1 MKGELSPLLVQF
13 ECNTREEMIKTDTV
27 AELINGTRVPVP
39 GGLEEINELQLS
51 RRAGRLEET
60 ALPKTFEG
68 EAVVFIPAYERYV
81 ENNNL
86 GTLIQLVRDISEAS
100 VREGIPVSIII
111 SDDTATLKDP
121 DKNVEDFSGER
132 LDQLRA
138 RLLDLAFDSSST
150 MKETPP
156 IYWVGRAQRE
166 AMLEGSE
173 SYFKAAIAKEL
184 EKDGV
189 NDASE
194 IDRHFKTAQHLMTWG
209 GYGPQRVR
217 GQAMTFGSEQPIIS
231 RDSDLI
237 LVHGEATSGMK
248 SAVAGTH
255 DQGFGFIFSAR
266 QEKHIT
272 VNSDPDHAFLGH
284 IKNSGIGQALG
295 DIQKKYPGVV
305 VYEGLEVTKDKGLND
320 AIADPK
326 KPAAFH
332 LSATKKAPEVD
343 LDAVVRMVM
352 GHKWGTPDV
361 NGFNALLSKILTGE
375 TRLAAVALPAEM
387 KGTRAGE
394 FSGLVVESTTNPDC
408 AVETDMAREPR
419 DVVPWL
425 VTEPKIG
432 GEGQVLLDTGARA
445 EDQLRANN
453 PDPLM
458 LITYSNEMVYHSR
471 SDQGRQEREV
481 ETFLSEDL
489 GDMLAAIVRAGL
501 SYDSVREC
509 YRFAMPELRKR
520 DDVEFAEPGKVLNG
534 ELLKMID
541 HMWHNRVQVIRE
553 AIDREISESPLR
565 ADLGPLRETLNRRCS
580 TDKRVFEQR
589 VLDYLAKQVNF
600 VDSVI
605 RVYPAV
611 MDCCQNLRS
620 QGKFPALRYVG

>member
-1 MKGELSPLLVQF
+1 LLIQF
-13 ECNTREEMIKTDTV
+13 ACKAREELMIKTDTV
-27 AELINGTRVPVP
+27 EELIKGTRVPVP

-51 RRAGRLEET
+51 RRAGRMEKT

-81 ENNNL
+81 EDGNL

-121 DKNVEDFSGER
+121 DKKVEDFSGKR

-166 AMLEGSE
+166 AMLEGFE
-173 SYFKAAIAKEL
+173 SYFKEAVAKVL
-184 EKDGV
+184 EKDGI

-194 IDRHFKTAQHLMTWG
+194 TDRHFETVKHLMSWG

-217 GQAMTFGSEQPIIS
+217 GQGMTFGAEQPIVS

-237 LVHGEATSGMK
+237 LVHGEATEGMK

-266 QEKHIT
+266 QERHIT

-284 IKNSGIGQALG
+284 IKNSGLGQTLG
-295 DIQKKYPGVV
+295 EIQKKYPGVV
-305 VYEGLEVTKDKGLND
+305 IYEGFEVTKDKGLSD
-320 AIADPK
+320 VIANPK

-332 LSATKKAPEVD
+332 LRATREALDVDPKAKVFEST
-343 LDAVVRMVM
+343 
-352 GHKWGTPDV
+352 GHKWGSPDV
-361 NGFNALLSKILTGE
+361 NGFTALISKIVTGE
-375 TRLAAVALPAEM
+375 SRLAAVALPAEM
-387 KGTRAGE
+387 KGTRVGE
-394 FSGLVVESTTNPDC
+394 FSGMLVDKITNPDC
-408 AVETDMAREPR
+408 AVATGLASELRHAI
-419 DVVPWL
+419 PWL
-425 VTEPKIG
+425 VTKPKIG
-432 GEGQVLLDTGARA
+432 GEGEELLNTGARA

-453 PDPLM
+453 PDS
-458 LITYSNEMVYHSR
+458 LIINSYSNEVTYHSR

-489 GDMLAAIVRAGL
+489 GDMLAAIVRDGF

-509 YRFAMPELRKR
+509 YRFAKPELRKR
-520 DDVEFAEPGKVLNG
+520 DDVEFAEPDKVLNG

-553 AIDREISESPLR
+553 AIDREISENPLR
-565 ADLGPLRETLNRRCS
+565 KDLGDLRKTLNKRCS
-580 TDKRVFEQR
+580 TDKRVFEKR
-589 VLDYLAKQVNF
+589 VLDYLAKQVDF

-611 MDCCQNLRS
+611 LDCCQLLRS
-620 QGKFPALRYVG
+620 KGDFPALQYVS